1 MKFPLPSLT
10 AMNEG
15 ALFDAQA
22 KLAMEILKSP
32 NFVND
37 CRLDEI
43 EPAAYSLE
51 LAGKFF
57 DRGVEQGLIEPPPDT
72 NRITPAE
79 RDHVERNAQ
88 AQVIAQLHG
97 QRVAQEEQN
106 RVVPVVG
113 RVLNG

>member
-10 AMNEG
+10 AVNEG
-15 ALFDAQA
+15 ALLDAQA
-22 KLAMEILKSP
+22 RLAQLILLSP

-43 EPAAYSLE
+43 EPVAYSYE
-51 LAGKFF
+51 LASRFYEQGAA
-57 DRGVEQGLIEPPPDT
+57 QGLIEAPPET